1 MDSRYLKSLIAVID
15 CGSIAEAARNEHRT
29 AAALSQRIKSLE
41 DDFGF
46 ELLSRSGRS
55 ATPTEA
61 CLSIL
66 PRARRIVNEV
76 RLLAGDVDTN
86 GLTGTLRLGIVPSQ
100 ITPLFIS
107 TLRILSNQQPGMR
120 ISLTQNNSLNLYN
133 SLISGEIDCA
143 IVVEPEFEIQKSV
156 KSILLCKEPLV
167 LLSPKQG
174 IRDIESTLRNQP
186 YIEFRCDASV
196 DNPAKKYLEDHALDI
211 KSWCDS
217 SSLHAIAMMVLDGV
231 GVSLIP
237 RWFGLEHCYKEC
249 GVTPVESDVYSRNVV
264 LLTSKET
271 ERPEMFEKL
280 LETLSV

>member
-1 MDSRYLKSLIAVID
+1 MDSRYLRSLIAVID

-41 DDFGF
+41 LDFGF
-46 ELLSRSGRS
+46 ELLSRSGHS

-107 TLRILSNQQPGMR
+107 TLRILGSQQPSMR
-120 ISLTQNNSLNLYN
+120 ISLTQGDTLPLYN

-143 IVVEPEFEIQKSV
+143 IVVEPAFEVQKSV

-167 LLSPKQG
+167 LISAIPG
-174 IRDIESTLRNQP
+174 IQNIEQALQNQA
-186 YIEFRCDASV
+186 YIEYRCDASV
-196 DNPAKKYLEDHALDI
+196 RDFARKYLDDHGLDI
-211 KSWCDS
+211 KSIGDS
-217 SSLHAIAMMVLDGV
+217 SSLHAITMMVIQGV

-237 RWFGLEHCYKEC
+237 RWFGLESCYKQCEL
-249 GVTPVESDVYSRNVV
+249 TPVKGEGYSRNVV
-264 LLTSKET
+264 LLTSKVT